1 MTDRA
6 ISTEPAPATVV
17 PMVNGEPRTLPE
29 GTTLGALLRSLDLD
43 PRMVVVEHNRAI
55 VRDRAALDRIAIGN
69 GDTVEIVHFVGGG

>member
-17 PMVNGEPRTLPE
+17 PMVNGEPRRMPE
-29 GTTLGALLRSLDLD
+29 GSTLGALLRALALD
-43 PRMVVVEHNRAI
+43 PRMVIVEHNRGI
-55 VRDRAALDRIAIGN
+55 VRDRAALDHIALAD